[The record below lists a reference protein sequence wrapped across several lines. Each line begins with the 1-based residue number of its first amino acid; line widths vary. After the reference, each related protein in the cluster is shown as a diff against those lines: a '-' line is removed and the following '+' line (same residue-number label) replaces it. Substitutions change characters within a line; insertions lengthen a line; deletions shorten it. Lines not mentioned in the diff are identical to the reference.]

1 MLQREESAT
10 SHIAVCRGDS
20 QHGTA
25 TYQTRSWRVCAAEI
39 LAFRVRKQQ
48 KRGPKGS
55 KQATLKPCRAQPCCG
70 KKKQQSKSGR
80 RPKVNKGIIRRQ
92 MLVAEEQ
99 SVVFFFF
106 LKAAP
111 ALLDAQQHA
120 TWPHR
125 AKRSAARWGA
135 GWRGWLRYVLRTT
148 RARCWRSEVE
158 EGGKN
163 GQRTTVRNLEKN
175 VSLDVGR
182 ITPVTMTP
190 WKTAFQG
197 N

>member
-1 MLQREESAT
+1 MESVCCRDPSVSRSKTTKARTERKQT
-10 SHIAVCRGDS
+10 SDAEAVS
-20 QHGTA
+20 
-25 TYQTRSWRVCAAEI
+25 CAAV
-39 LAFRVRKQQ
+39 LR
-48 KRGPKGS
+48 
-55 KQATLKPCRAQPCCG
+55 